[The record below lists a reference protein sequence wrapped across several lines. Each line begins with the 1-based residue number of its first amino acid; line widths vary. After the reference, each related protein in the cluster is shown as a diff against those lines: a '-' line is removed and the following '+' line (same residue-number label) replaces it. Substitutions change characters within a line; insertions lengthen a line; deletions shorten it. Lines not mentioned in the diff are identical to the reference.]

1 MCEGHQPNLRLSWKD
16 NHEQPT
22 QGGEAVGQALVAVGC
37 CKGHT
42 HRAVPLHV
50 LHWVVS
56 NRDGMLNMETS
67 SCQCDGFWFLLC
79 QYGKV
84 GSYLGSRDCCNAIS
98 DTHFVV
104 FMSNSGR
111 KKNKEKNL

>member
-22 QGGEAVGQALVAVGC
+22 QGEEAVGQALVPVGC

-56 NRDGMLNMETS
+56 NRDGMLNTETS

-84 GSYLGSRDCCNAIS
+84 GSY
-98 DTHFVV
+98 
-104 FMSNSGR
+104 
-111 KKNKEKNL
+111 